1 MGDNYFQQ
9 QKIISNAILAD
20 QVDRQSRDL
29 TLVPRIVEA
38 VNANLPSFYRVL
50 QNIAARN
57 GFAYSGELRRENYE
71 AMYAVAEK
79 YGKLN
84 YRDATVDQRDTTF

>member
-1 MGDNYFQQ
+1 M
-9 QKIISNAILAD
+9 AD
-20 QVDRQSRDL
+20 QVDRQSRDM

-38 VNANLPSFYRVL
+38 VNANLPSYYRTL
-50 QNIAARN
+50 QNIATRN

-84 YRDATVDQRDTTF
+84 R